1 MGLGAPEIVIIA
13 VVAILLFGATK
24 LPVFA
29 KSLGE
34 SLRIFKKELKSSGD
48 DGDERRGSQLP
59 PALPPVLADGAR
71 PAEAPREV
79 ATEPTQR
86 TESR

>member
-1 MGLGAPEIVIIA
+1 MGSIGAPEIIIIA

-24 LPVFA
+24 LPIFA

-34 SLRIFKKELKSSGD
+34 SLRIFKKELKSSD
-48 DGDERRGSQLP
+48 ERPEERRGAVTTP
-59 PALPPVLADGAR
+59 ELPPVLADR
-71 PAEAPREV
+71 DSRAP
-79 ATEPTQR
+79 EPTPR